1 MVPALLLAAALS
13 SASPPPA
20 CDPSCERLRAE
31 SLLRSG
37 DARAAVASLRQAVE
51 RHPDSREL
59 RLLLARAYL
68 LEDNLFWAERVL
80 RAARERWPDE
90 PELRAW
96 LAAVHLRQADP
107 ALVADDL
114 EEALRPDGGPEAAR
128 WWLLEGY
135 RASLEERLG
144 DLLAA
149 LERAREAGAL
159 WPEDRRP
166 WIGLQRRAD
175 PWWAPPVGGSLEV
188 ALGHTSDALA
198 GSPTDPGK
206 SGTGSALAELEGSLR
221 WTPSGG
227 GSPRPAMELDLRGS
241 GIEEDEYRDL
251 SSLEA
256 GVRLGVQR
264 ARGGRRWLA
273 GYRAEGLWLDQR
285 PSLFAEAHRLEAEL
299 ESRSGLLVLAGGGR
313 RTYRDDRRTRWEAD
327 LAVGGPWRPFGGA
340 PVVVGATVR
349 ISDATSPAYDL
360 RGASVAAAM
369 RTGLGRRLELRVAA
383 AVSFDDYPHSGGDEG
398 RLVFGTDERRRDLLG
413 KVTLGLWL
421 GPWRG
426 LEPGL
431 EWRLARRDSTADDA
445 PGFDFGYEESRVTVR
460 VRWRFDGVPG
470 LRRAAPGDDHVPLD
484 WGLEADEGLA
494 RERLLDLLRRD
505 EELRRS
511 STCALP

>member
-1 MVPALLLAAALS
+1 MVSAILLAAALS

-20 CDPSCERLRAE
+20 CDLLCERLRAR

-37 DARAAVASLRQAVE
+37 ATRDAVATLRGAVE
-51 RHPDSREL
+51 RFPDAREL

-80 RAARERWPDE
+80 RAAADRWPDD
-90 PELRAW
+90 PGLRAW

-107 ALVADDL
+107 ELVAGDL
-114 EEALRPDGGPEAAR
+114 EDGLRPGDGPEAAR

-135 RASLEERLG
+135 RASLEERPG
-144 DLLAA
+144 DLVAA
-149 LERAREAGAL
+149 LDRARAAGAL

-166 WIGLQRRAD
+166 WIELQRRSD
-175 PWWAPPVGGSLEV
+175 PWWRPPVGGSLEV

-198 GSPTDPGK
+198 GSPTEPGK
-206 SGTGSALAELEGSLR
+206 SGAGSALAELEGSAR
-221 WTPSGG
+221 WAPAGG
-227 GSPRPAMELDLRGS
+227 GRPRPAVELDLRGS
-241 GIEEDEYRDL
+241 GIDEAEYRDL
-251 SSLEA
+251 SSLETA
-256 GVRLGVQR
+256 VRLGVER
-264 ARGGRRWLA
+264 AAGGWRGLV

-285 PSLFAEAHRLEAEL
+285 PSLFADAHRLELEL
-299 ESRSGLLVLAGGGR
+299 EFRSGLLVLAGGGR

-327 LAVGGPWRPFGGA
+327 AAVGGPWRPFGGA

-360 RGASVAAAM
+360 RGASVAAAT
-369 RTGLGRRLELRVAA
+369 RTGLGGRLELRLAA
-383 AVSFDDYPHSGGDEG
+383 ALSFDDYPHSGDAEG

-413 KVTLGLWL
+413 KVALGLWL
-421 GPWRG
+421 RPWHG

-431 EWRLARRDSTADDA
+431 EWRLAWRDSTADDA
-445 PGFDFGYEESRVTVR
+445 PGFDFGYDESRITVR

-470 LRRAAPGDDHVPLD
+470 LRRAEPGDDHVPLD
-484 WGLEADEGLA
+484 WGVEADEGLE